1 MSKHLKRLAAPRILK
16 ISRKVDPWLVKPRAG
31 PHKVDYS
38 IALIVIIRD
47 ILKLADKAREA
58 KRIIVSRNILVD
70 GRVVTDPKY
79 GVGLMDVIYIK
90 ATDKYYRLV
99 YDNNGILRV
108 MNIPNEEGPWK
119 LVKIQKK
126 VTLKGGKTQVI
137 LHDGKSLLLDDKS
150 YKPGDTLKISIPDMK
165 VIEHYPFK
173 TGSYVLTIGGQ
184 NIGKIAKIESYIKT
198 KSTAPNS
205 VKFKE
210 GFESTKENV
219 FVIGTSKAE
228 IRVPEVKL
236 DE

>member
-1 MSKHLKRLAAPRILK
+1 MSKHLKRLAAPRVLK
-16 ISRKVDPWLVKPRAG
+16 ISKKVDRWLTKPRAG
-31 PHKVDYS
+31 PHSSENS
-38 IALIVIIRD
+38 IALSVIIRD

-58 KRIIVSRNILVD
+58 KRIVVSRNIFVD
-70 GRVVTDPKY
+70 GKVITDPKY
-79 GVGLMDVIYIK
+79 AVGLMDIIYIK
-90 ATDKYYRLV
+90 TLDQYYRLV
-99 YDNNGILRV
+99 YDTNGILRV

-137 LHDGKSLLLDDKS
+137 LHDGKSILLDDKS
-150 YKPGDTLKISIPDMK
+150 YKTGDTLKISLPDLE
-165 VIEHYPFK
+165 VIDHYPFK

-184 NIGKIAKIESYIKT
+184 NIGKIARIESYIKT

-210 GFESTKENV
+210 GFGSTKENV

>member
-16 ISRKVDPWLVKPRAG
+16 ISRKVDPWLAKPRAG
-31 PHKVDYS
+31 PHRSEDS
-38 IALIVIIRD
+38 IALGVIIRD

-58 KRIIVSRNILVD
+58 KRIIVSRNIFVD
-70 GRVVTDPKY
+70 GKVVTDPKY
-79 GVGLMDVIYIK
+79 SVGLMDIIYIK
-90 ATDKYYRLV
+90 TTDKYYRLI

-108 MNIPNEEGPWK
+108 MSVPNEEGIWK
-119 LVKIQKK
+119 LVKIHKK
-126 VTLKGGKTQVI
+126 VTLKGGKTQII
-137 LHDGKSLLLDDKS
+137 LHDGKSILSEEKS
-150 YKPGDTLKISIPDMK
+150 YKAGDTLKISLPDLK
-165 VIEHYPFK
+165 VIDHYPFK
-173 TGSYVLTIGGQ
+173 PGSYVLTIGGQ

-219 FVIGTSKAE
+219 FVIGTTKAE
-228 IRVPEVKL
+228 IRIPEVKL